1 MKEERKSTFTVEEL
15 TEEKARLLA
24 EFKDHGEKIDYAE
37 DEYSEDI
44 INQDRE
50 KLAIRIKA
58 LGKKIREIE
67 QQNA

>member
-24 EFKDHGEKIDYAE
+24 EFKDYGEKIDYAE
-37 DEYSEDI
+37 GEYSKDI
-44 INQDRE
+44 INQEKE
-50 KLAIRIKA
+50 KLAIRIEA

-67 QQNA
+67 QQNV

>member
-1 MKEERKSTFTVEEL
+1 MQEERKSTFTVEEL

-24 EFKDHGEKIDYAE
+24 EFKDYGEKIDYAE
-37 DEYSEDI
+37 DEYSEEI
-44 INQDRE
+44 INQERE